1 MVDIE
6 GGDAL
11 KVRLRKWARSCVR
24 VLSTS
29 KLVINNLII
38 PNPFSNKKY
47 MKYLH
52 VTLQQRE
59 SKRRQREK
67 SEESGESE
75 EK

>member
-38 PNPFSNKKY
+38 PNPFSNNNVR
-47 MKYLH
+47 M
-52 VTLQQRE
+52 
-59 SKRRQREK
+59 
-67 SEESGESE
+67 
-75 EK
+75 